1 MRFPKPL
8 EPGAHIRVVSPASP
22 VRPDQI
28 QRGVE
33 TLQQAGYAVSFGRY
47 VFEADGYLAG
57 PDEQRAADLAEAFE
71 DPGVHAVFCSRGGYG
86 CARLLELLDLD
97 RMAAAERTFCG
108 FSDVTTL
115 HLALNRRGLGTF
127 HTPMLLTMSV
137 ERPRWVA
144 DSLLACLS
152 GRDPLVACEARG
164 ETVVGGQAKGQLTG
178 GCLCLLCD
186 SIGTPEAFDARDKI
200 VVIEDVDEP
209 PHRVDAMLT
218 HLLNAGALDG
228 AQGIVVGEMT
238 RTDDSP
244 DQAIGAWPWR
254 RIVEDRL
261 APMNVPMVM
270 GFPFGHVHAP
280 VSLPLGAVVELDAD
294 EGSLT
299 LLEAPCV
306 AG

>member
-1 MRFPKPL
+1 
-8 EPGAHIRVVSPASP
+8 
-22 VRPDQI
+22 
-28 QRGVE
+28 
-33 TLQQAGYAVSFGRY
+33 
-47 VFEADGYLAG
+47 
-57 PDEQRAADLAEAFE
+57 
-71 DPGVHAVFCSRGGYG
+71 
-86 CARLLELLDLD
+86 
-97 RMAAAERTFCG
+97 
-108 FSDVTTL
+108 
-115 HLALNRRGLGTF
+115 
-127 HTPMLLTMSV
+127 
-137 ERPRWVA
+137 
-144 DSLLACLS
+144 
-152 GRDPLVACEARG
+152 
-164 ETVVGGQAKGQLTG
+164 
-178 GCLCLLCD
+178 
-186 SIGTPEAFDARDKI
+186 
-200 VVIEDVDEP
+200 
-209 PHRVDAMLT
+209 MLT